1 MNITEQKEYQHLLA
15 HFIDENPLLCQL
27 EGKTILLTGA
37 TGMIGSFLVD
47 ALMTRNRQFSAARQ
61 TTIIALAR
69 NRRTA
74 EQRFAVWLESGQLCF
89 LSCDVAQELPEL
101 PVQPDYYIHAA
112 STTHPVAYAREPVN
126 TVLSNVF
133 GINNLLSYM
142 ARQGCGRL
150 LLLSSV
156 EIYGNNRGDTEYF
169 DEDYCGYINCNTL
182 RAGYQEAKRV
192 SESLCQAYIR
202 ERGVDVVTIRLP
214 RIYGPTMRL
223 EDSKA
228 AAQFILN
235 GVRGEDIVLKSE
247 GTQLFSYAHVYDAVS
262 GMLYVLLRGASGQ
275 AYNLGD
281 SKSDIR
287 LRDIAKLVADHVGKR
302 VIFDLPDAVE
312 KAGFSTATKALMCGD
327 KLRGLGWHPRY
338 DIKDGIAESVD
349 ILRGITRVSGESSE
363 EVGK

>member
-1 MNITEQKEYQHLLA
+1 MTITEQREYQRLLA
-15 HFIDENPLLCQL
+15 RFIGETQLLQRL
-27 EGKTILLTGA
+27 DGKTILLTGA

-47 ALMTRNRQFSAARQ
+47 VLMTRNRQLPAARQ
-61 TTIIALAR
+61 TTVVALAR
-69 NRRTA
+69 SRHTA
-74 EQRFAVWLESGQLCF
+74 EQRFAAWRDSERLRF
-89 LSCDVAQELPEL
+89 LACDVTQELPVL
-101 PVQPDYYIHAA
+101 PLQPDYYIHAA

-142 ARQGCGRL
+142 VRQGHGRL

-169 DEDYCGYINCNTL
+169 TEDYCGYINCNTL

-192 SESLCQAYIR
+192 SESLCQAYMR
-202 ERGVDVVTIRLP
+202 EHGADVVIIRLP

-247 GTQLFSYAHVYDAVS
+247 GTQFFSYAHVYDAVS
-262 GMLYVLLRGASGQ
+262 GLLHVLLRGEGGQ

-281 SKSDIR
+281 PDSDIL
-287 LRDIAKLVADHVGKR
+287 LRDLAKLVADHTGKQ
-302 VIFDLPDAVE
+302 VIFDLPDSVE
-312 KAGFSTATKALMCGD
+312 KAGFSTATKALMCGN
-327 KLRGLGWHPRY
+327 KLRSIGWKPHY
-338 DIKDGIAESVD
+338 GVKDGIAETID
-349 ILRGITRVSGESSE
+349 ILREILR
-363 EVGK
+363 K

>member
-1 MNITEQKEYQHLLA
+1 ML
-15 HFIDENPLLCQL
+15 PL
-27 EGKTILLTGA
+27 
-37 TGMIGSFLVD
+37 
-47 ALMTRNRQFSAARQ
+47 
-61 TTIIALAR
+61 
-69 NRRTA
+69 
-74 EQRFAVWLESGQLCF
+74 
-89 LSCDVAQELPEL
+89 
-101 PVQPDYYIHAA
+101 QPDYYIHAA

-142 ARQGCGRL
+142 ARQGHGRL

-169 DEDYCGYINCNTL
+169 TEDYCGYINCNTL

-192 SESLCQAYIR
+192 SESLCQAYMR
-202 ERGVDVVTIRLP
+202 EHGADVVIIRLP

-247 GTQLFSYAHVYDAVS
+247 GTQFFSYAHVYDAVS
-262 GMLYVLLRGASGQ
+262 GLLHVLLRGEGGQ

-281 SKSDIR
+281 PDSDIL
-287 LRDIAKLVADHVGKR
+287 LRDLAKLVADHTGKQ
-302 VIFDLPDAVE
+302 VIFDLPDSVE
-312 KAGFSTATKALMCGD
+312 KAGFSTATKALMCGN
-327 KLRGLGWHPRY
+327 KLRSIGWKPHY
-338 DIKDGIAESVD
+338 SVKDGIAETID
-349 ILRGITRVSGESSE
+349 ILREILR
-363 EVGK
+363 K

>member
-15 HFIDENPLLCQL
+15 RFIDENALLCEL
-27 EGKTILLTGA
+27 DGKTLLLTGA

-47 ALMTRNRQFSAARQ
+47 VLMTRNKRLPAARQ
-61 TTIIALAR
+61 TTVIALAR
-69 NRRTA
+69 SRRTA
-74 EQRFAVWLESGQLCF
+74 EQRFAAWLESGQLSF
-89 LSCDVAQELPEL
+89 LSCDVAQELPAL
-101 PVQPDYYIHAA
+101 SAQPDYYIHAA
-112 STTHPVAYAREPVN
+112 STTHPVAYAQEPVN

-142 ARQGCGRL
+142 AHQGCGRL

-169 DEDYCGYINCNTL
+169 TEDYCGYINCNTL

-202 ERGVDVVTIRLP
+202 EHDADVVIIRLP

-223 EDSKA
+223 DDSKA
-228 AAQFILN
+228 VAQFILN
-235 GVRGEDIVLKSE
+235 GVRCEDIVLKSE
-247 GTQLFSYAHVYDAVS
+247 GTQFFSYAHVYDAVS
-262 GMLYVLLRGASGQ
+262 GLLYVLLRGESGQ
-275 AYNLGD
+275 AYNLGNP
-281 SKSDIR
+281 KSDIR
-287 LRDIAKLVADHVGKR
+287 LRDIAKLVADYIGKR

-327 KLRGLGWHPRY
+327 KLCGLGWQPRY
-338 DIKDGIAESVD
+338 GIRDGITETID
-349 ILRGITRVSGESSE
+349 ILRDII
-363 EVGK
+363 